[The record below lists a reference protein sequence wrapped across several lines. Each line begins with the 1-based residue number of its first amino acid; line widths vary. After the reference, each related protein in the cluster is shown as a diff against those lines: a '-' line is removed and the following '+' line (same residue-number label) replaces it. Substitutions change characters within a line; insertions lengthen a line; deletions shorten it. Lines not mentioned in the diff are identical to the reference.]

1 MTAHWEHNLRHN
13 RQAVEDNLGP
23 GLVAI
28 VSGSQADQRYWDGRF
43 QRTRSEVFRR
53 DGSTRITS
61 IHEAVPRGNFLG
73 TLCVWEGFNRPG
85 GALAGW

>member
-13 RQAVEDNLGP
+13 RQTVEDSLGP

-28 VSGSQADQRYWDGRF
+28 VSGSQADQRYWESRF

-53 DGSTRITS
+53 DGSTRIVS
-61 IHEAVPRGNFLG
+61 IHEARAARQL
-73 TLCVWEGFNRPG
+73 PG
-85 GALAGW
+85 HAVRMG